1 MNSLPKPIF
10 LWIDLGPYEKLR
22 QQVLRR
28 EGWRYQSCGRMA
40 NLEIHHRNSH
50 SGHDVEENL
59 ITVFYMQ
66 HECTINAEP
75 MHRTRRSALKADS

>member
-10 LWIDLGPYEKLR
+10 LWIDLGAYERLR

-59 ITVFYMQ
+59 ITL
-66 HECTINAEP
+66 CSTCN
-75 MHRTRRSALKADS
+75 TSAQSTLNRCIGRGGLP